1 MNYKLKSVQGKVTFL
16 LRTGKDLVKNQM
28 AVASAQHI
36 IDTGKT
42 KKSDVPGYPIN
53 IDDKWYFE
61 GKSSRKPLLRRR
73 TLPNENFLHTICP
86 ALHEVLYKTPSP

>member
-28 AVASAQHI
+28 AVASTQHI
-36 IDTGKT
+36 IDTGKM
-42 KKSDVPGYPIN
+42 KKSDVPGYPIS

-61 GKSSRKPLLRRR
+61 G
-73 TLPNENFLHTICP
+73 
-86 ALHEVLYKTPSP
+86 EVLKKTVAQKEDSAE